1 MQIIYFEDLK
11 EGDVLWGDELLV
23 DPDEMMAYN
32 LRNDPWPIHVDEEA
46 AARSPFGGV
55 IASGGFTIT
64 LMYRSSLGIYNNPSR
79 RWEFLGGFDWKLT
92 FPKPVRPGD
101 RLRSKMTILGT
112 RTSSKPG
119 RGVLNNVTEMIN
131 QDGDVVLSLEA
142 VSFLATRPH

>member
-64 LMYRSSLGIYNNPSR
+64 LMYRSLLGIYNNPSR
-79 RWEFLGGFDWKLT
+79 RWEFLGGLDWKLT
-92 FPKPVRPGD
+92 FAKPVRPGD
-101 RLRSKMTILGT
+101 RLRSKKTILGT

-119 RGVLNNVTEMIN
+119 RGVLNDVTEMIN

-142 VSFLATRPH
+142 VFFLATRPH

>member
-64 LMYRSSLGIYNNPSR
+64 LMYRSLLGIYNNPSR
-79 RWEFLGGFDWKLT
+79 RWEFLGGLDWKLK
-92 FPKPVRPGD
+92 FAKPVRPGD

-119 RGVLNNVTEMIN
+119 RGVVNDVIEMIN
-131 QDGDVVLSLEA
+131 QDGDVVLSVET
-142 VSFLATRPH
+142 VFFLATRPH